1 MYDTGWTYVWQSV
14 CCWSF
19 IIWNVHVSVWKF
31 IERIYKHTYCAYITY
46 YIFSQRIHFYT
57 YIYTP
62 IPRIPCRYLPH
73 ERSSCLAVQ
82 QLWNWVLKQVLQAP
96 GGLLAFQRSCLKKRN
111 LPGPSKH
118 NKRKHP
124 SWPSF
129 FLGVL
134 LEKNKKVL
142 WSLVAC
148 IKHCEMMSRRLRCW
162 NCTNAFPFPR
172 WGNPNYAPMIPAK
185 NQKVHCYN
193 HSVASGLREQDANWL
208 NHLANSMQISVIPC
222 GVKQQSRAIQ
232 RPSHVATTSLGN
244 PFEKV
249 KGSLRSNKA
258 PAKCRIPDRQE
269 GWYNFCWYIESILAY
284 LCIVYYITWY
294 INAPLHNICVHAFL
308 FQVRHGSCCHSC

>member
-31 IERIYKHTYCAYITY
+31 IERIYKYTYCAYITY
-46 YIFSQRIHFYT
+46 VFSQRIHFYT
-57 YIYTP
+57 HIYTHP
-62 IPRIPCRYLPH
+62 QDTMQVPTPWK
-73 ERSSCLAVQ
+73 VQ
-82 QLWNWVLKQVLQAP
+82 
-96 GGLLAFQRSCLKKRN
+96 
-111 LPGPSKH
+111 LPGCPTALE
-118 NKRKHP
+118 
-124 SWPSF
+124 
-129 FLGVL
+129 LGVKASSPGAGRL
-134 LEKNKKVL
+134 AGFPAKLPKKKETCQALQNTIKENIQVGPHFFWVFYLKKNKKVL

-148 IKHCEMMSRRLRCW
+148 IKHCEMMSRRLLCW

-269 GWYNFCWYIESILAY
+269 G
-284 LCIVYYITWY
+284 
-294 INAPLHNICVHAFL
+294 
-308 FQVRHGSCCHSC
+308 